1 MDKPTLSQLSGKMTQ
16 YSTTQTTSHAAEEP
30 IDAEIIETRHHGRRF
45 YQYSETDSVVNLH
58 PQPLELE
65 ADELVP
71 IAKRLR
77 QSQRDR
83 LPRTAKGYPRQ
94 RNAKGDGALHS
105 AKSDRRDS
113 QRQSQLSA
121 QKRCLDI
128 LTTPW
133 GMSSLFLLLVAN
145 ILLSIAQL
153 SDSSAPTTAAQ
164 PSTPPTSP
172 TQASQTPSLPTEL
185 TLATDK
191 RKSLDIASLSLV
203 APPATA
209 PANTSVAAVA
219 SVAQPTTA
227 QLAPPVT
234 IALANGSPATSA
246 QVLLPPAIQSYPM
259 QQPIAKVAQIPKAAV
274 PVQPVVAKPLP
285 VPQKPI
291 AAFRMTS
298 IPTLPPAYSA
308 APAIPVG
315 GARSA
320 IAPVAPT
327 ALPTPSKPIA
337 ASPPASL
344 PNIPLAPEVSS
355 SVTPVVVDPAP
366 VSEQPLNSPNPA
378 SQPALEP
385 SQASVDHQ
393 TPLGFNYK
401 TRAKMQSL
409 GTQTNPA
416 PLIEQL
422 QQLQQQRIEQQN
434 LQPSEQQPPAN
445 PDSTQP

>member
-16 YSTTQTTSHAAEEP
+16 YSTTETTSRAGEEP
-30 IDAEIIETRHHGRRF
+30 IDAEIIETRHHGKRF
-45 YQYSETDSVVNLH
+45 YQSSETDSVVNLH

-105 AKSDRRDS
+105 AKSDRTDS
-113 QRQSQLSA
+113 QRQPQLSA

-145 ILLSIAQL
+145 IVLSIAQL

-172 TQASQTPSLPTEL
+172 SQASQTPSLPTEL

-191 RKSLDIASLSLV
+191 QKSLDIASLSLV

-259 QQPIAKVAQIPKAAV
+259 QQPLAKVAQIPKAAV
-274 PVQPVVAKPLP
+274 PVQPVAVKPLP

-308 APAIPVG
+308 VP
-315 GARSA
+315 A

-327 ALPTPSKPIA
+327 VLPAPSKPIA
-337 ASPPASL
+337 VSSPASL
-344 PNIPLAPEVSS
+344 PNIPPAPEVSA
-355 SVTPVVVDPAP
+355 SVKPVVVEPVP
-366 VSEQPLNSPNPA
+366 VSEQPVNSPNPA

-385 SQASVDHQ
+385 SQASADHQ

-434 LQPSEQQPPAN
+434 LQPSDQQPPAN